1 MQNRFKILGKKE
13 EKNFYGLLTKKIRRG
28 IIHKV
33 LLYADS
39 CKSVVLT
46 VAKAYNLHTQKL
58 HAMQQYFFKNK
69 RNTWMC
75 GIRYLITGREET
87 KNANN

>member
-1 MQNRFKILGKKE
+1 VQNRFKILGKKE

-39 CKSVVLT
+39 CKPVVLT

-58 HAMQQYFFKNK
+58 HVMQHYFFKIK
-69 RNTWMC
+69 
-75 GIRYLITGREET
+75 ET
-87 KNANN
+87 PGCVGLDI